1 MEIKYF
7 WVKSYYL
14 DDNDSEID
22 FEAILRISQNGSIFT
37 IKATEIKHST
47 VGLSSVGCFPI
58 IDEMQED
65 LIDYLMNKLGYEMS
79 IDWAGEITKEDYE
92 ELTRK

>member
-14 DDNDSEID
+14 DTTD
-22 FEAILRISQNGSIFT
+22 FEAILRISQNGTVFT

-58 IDEMQED
+58 HEMPED
-65 LIDYLMNKLGYEMS
+65 LINYLLDKLGYEMAVEW
-79 IDWAGEITKEDYE
+79 IEEITKEDYE